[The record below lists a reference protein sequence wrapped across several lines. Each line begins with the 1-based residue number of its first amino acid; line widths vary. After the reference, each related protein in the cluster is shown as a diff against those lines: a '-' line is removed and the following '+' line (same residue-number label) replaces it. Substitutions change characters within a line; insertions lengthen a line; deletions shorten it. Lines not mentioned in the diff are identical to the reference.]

1 MNKYNLREYFNH
13 LLTKITAYDPKEARE
28 ILYLVFEKIYQ
39 IKKSDFLILE
49 FLPQD
54 KKKEIQDIIFRINHH
69 EPIQYILEEA
79 WFCNNRFFVDSNVL
93 IPRPETEELVEL
105 IVKEQPETFLDLG
118 TGSGCIPVSVNLKLP
133 HSNVFAVDISEEAL
147 LVAAK
152 NNKNLGANVSF
163 ARANILDF
171 KNPFNCEKFDLIVSN
186 PPYVKE
192 NEKLEMRENVLKY
205 EPHLALFV
213 SNENP
218 LLFYQKIS
226 NIGLNHLNTG
236 GKIIVEINANLGKET
251 KVLFEEAGYE
261 NVKIINDFFGRNRFV
276 LAEFLG

>member
-1 MNKYNLREYFNH
+1 MNKYNLREYFNL
-13 LLTKITAYDPKEARE
+13 LLTKITAYDSAEARE
-28 ILYLVFEKIYQ
+28 ILYLVFEKKLG
-39 IKKSDFLILE
+39 IKKADFLTIENFQSDENLE
-49 FLPQD
+49 
-54 KKKEIQDIIFRINHH
+54 KIISRINNC
-69 EPIQYILEEA
+69 EPVQYILEEV
-79 WFCNNRFFVDSNVL
+79 WFCNQSFFVNPNVL

-105 IVKEQPETFLDLG
+105 IVKENPETLLDLG
-118 TGSGCIPVSVNLKLP
+118 TGSGCIPVSVNLKLT

-192 NEKLEMRENVLKY
+192 NEKLAMRENVLKY

-218 LLFYQKIS
+218 LIFYQKIVE
-226 NIGLNHLNTG
+226 IGLNHLNTG
-236 GKIIVEINANLGKET
+236 GKIIVEINANLGNET
-251 KVLFEEAGYE
+251 KVLFVEAGYK
-261 NVKIINDFFGRNRFV
+261 NVEIIKDFFGRNRFV